1 MSSSPFKKWKLP
13 PCLERFGVSEVA
25 FLDWLDGKA
34 RAHVI
39 RDIARGR
46 DVTVPKYKQ
55 AIIRAVEESDGD
67 DFYTGEALDWPL
79 IRKWNN
85 EAAKLGGAAYRK
97 EFWNLPTV
105 DHDHD
110 EAGLPVFRLCSWRMN
125 DSKNDQTL
133 QEFLELAAKVQKL
146 RGGTK
151 P

>member
-13 PCLERFGVSEVA
+13 PCLEKFGVSEPD
-25 FLDWLDGKA
+25 FLDWLDRKA

-46 DVTVPKYKQ
+46 DVTVPKYKE
-55 AIIRAVEESDGD
+55 AIIRAVKESDGR
-67 DFYTGEALDWPL
+67 DFYTDEVLDWPL

-85 EAAKLGGAAYRK
+85 AEAKLGRAEYRK
-97 EFWNLPTV
+97 QFWNLPTA

-133 QEFLELAAKVQKL
+133 QEFLELAAKVQKH

>member
-1 MSSSPFKKWKLP
+1 MPA
-13 PCLERFGVSEVA
+13 CLEKFGVLEPD
-25 FLDWLDGKA
+25 FLDWLDRKA

-46 DVTVPKYKQ
+46 DVTVVKYKL
-55 AIIRAVEESDGD
+55 AIVRAVEESEGY

-85 EAAKLGGAAYRK
+85 ETAKLGGAAYRK

-110 EAGLPVFRLCSWRMN
+110 EAGVPLFRLCS
-125 DSKNDQTL
+125 
-133 QEFLELAAKVQKL
+133 
-146 RGGTK
+146 
-151 P
+151 